1 MLDLREH
8 LQELADAAVR
18 EGATPG
24 PAHAIRRG
32 RRRRRRIAAAT
43 ASLLV
48 AALAAGA
55 LATGRLTVGRDLPA
69 VGPPATVP
77 LQPLAR
83 IDLHTDLSGAGF
95 AISHMVVDL
104 ASMVEPCAGGS
115 RRAELVGYV
124 RSERYRRVV
133 MIVAVP
139 PEPGETA
146 VCWTAEMF
154 ELGGAGSMSPAG
166 ATSADIP
173 LTVAGMNSDVYGTVQ
188 GQVTR
193 RAARVRVEFSDGRRP
208 LDLPVI
214 DTGGRYPVNF
224 FASFFPQDPARPGH
238 PRPWTV
244 ARLTAIDA
252 AGRPVATC
260 EVESL
265 PSGDRRCAGG

>member
-1 MLDLREH
+1 MIDLRER

-18 EGATPG
+18 EGTTPG

-32 RRRRRRIAAAT
+32 RRRRRRLAAAT
-43 ASLLV
+43 TSLLV

-55 LATGRLTVGRDLPA
+55 LATGPLMVGRDLPA

-77 LQPLAR
+77 LPPLAR
-83 IDLHTDLSGAGF
+83 IELHRDLSGASSP
-95 AISHMVVDL
+95 IRHMVVDL
-104 ASMVEPCAGGS
+104 ASAVEPCAGGS

-124 RSERYRRVV
+124 RSEQYRRVV
-133 MIVAVP
+133 MVVAVP
-139 PEPGETA
+139 PRPGEIA

-154 ELGGAGSMSPAG
+154 DFGGGGGWGNAG
-166 ATSADIP
+166 ATSAEIP
-173 LTVAGMNSDVYGTVQ
+173 LTVAGNNSDVYGTVQ

-224 FASFFPQDPARPGH
+224 FAAFFPQDPARRGH

-252 AGRPVATC
+252 AGRPVVTC
-260 EVESL
+260 KVES
-265 PSGDRRCAGG
+265 PGGAPRCAGG